1 VWSPSQRT
9 NDLWVALSDKVYDDG
24 VKRGDHSSRVKG
36 GMTLKEAVNDFY
48 KLKIKIREEILLSN
62 AVFAKQGGHKN
73 QQL

>member
-1 VWSPSQRT
+1 LDNAT
-9 NDLWVALSDKVYDDG
+9 HKVYDDG

-36 GMTLKEAVNDFY
+36 GMTFKEAVNDFY

-62 AVFAKQGGHKN
+62 AVFAKQSGHKN